1 MNSCFRILKWVCVIL
16 PTCLVG
22 VSVFPQSITLED
34 LWLNYKYYARQAGP
48 LNWMEGG
55 DYYSDLRYIEKAPA
69 IIKFDVNT
77 GLAVDTICY
86 GIDDP
91 RTVEIDTLEFS
102 DYQFS
107 EGEGKILLTVDRKAI
122 YRRSSRAE
130 YMIYTVDKS
139 AVEVVSDQGLQTSS
153 TFSPDGSSICF
164 TRNNN
169 LFYKNLIKNSEVN
182 ITVDGKDRLII
193 NGRADWV
200 YEEEFSF
207 TKAYFWSPDSRYIAY
222 YKFDESLVPEYQMQL
237 WGDSIRPSLH
247 TFKYPKAGEKNSDVT
262 IWVFDT
268 QTGRS
273 KLILDETGN
282 DNYIP
287 RVQWTNQSGL
297 LAIQRLNRLQNRL
310 EIIHVD
316 VSSLDLR
323 TIYNEQSSTY
333 VDVPDQLFY
342 LKDNLGFLITSEKDG
357 FKHLY
362 HYSMDGELIKQVTS
376 GGWEIRSV
384 EGIDESHNQVY
395 YSSTESSELENHLY
409 SVNLLNG
416 KKRKLI
422 KANGYHDVDLSPSF
436 NHYVKTSST
445 IDNPY
450 FVSLNTI
457 DDVQVRV
464 LQDNRAVINQLDSV
478 TLGKCSFFS
487 FKNES
492 GEKLNGWMIT
502 PPNFD
507 KNKKYPVLLYTYG
520 GPGYQTVKN
529 SWLGF
534 NGIWFQMLAQ
544 QGYIVASV
552 DGRGTG
558 GRGAAFKKVTYG
570 NLGKFETL
578 DQIAAAKYFSKQK
591 FVDSKRIGVWGWS
604 FGGYLS
610 SLCLA
615 KGSDY
620 FKMAI
625 AVAPVTNWRFY
636 DTIYTERYL
645 KKPQD
650 NASGYDHNSPLFFAD
665 RIKGNF
671 LLIHGTGDDN
681 VHVQNSMALQAKLI
695 EAGIPFDSFMYPDK
709 NHGIYGGKTRFHLYS
724 KMTNFILNNL

>member
-1 MNSCFRILKWVCVIL
+1 MNTYFGTIKWLCVIL
-16 PTCLVG
+16 PTCLFT
-22 VSVFPQSITLED
+22 VSVFPQTITLED
-34 LWLNYKYYARQAGP
+34 LWLKYKYYARQAGP

-55 DYYSDLRYIEKAPA
+55 DYYSDLRYINKTSA
-69 IIKFDVNT
+69 IIKVDVNS
-77 GLAVDTICY
+77 GLSVDTICY
-86 GIDDP
+86 AIDDP
-91 RTVEIDTLEFS
+91 RTAEIDTLEFS

-107 EGEGKILLTVDRKAI
+107 EGEKKILLTVDRTAI

-130 YMIYTVDKS
+130 YMIYNVDKNS
-139 AVEVVSDQGLQTSS
+139 VDVVSSLGAQTST
-153 TFSPDGSSICF
+153 TFSPDGSSVCF

-169 LFYKNLIKNSEVN
+169 IFSKDLTTNEEKK
-182 ITVDGKDRLII
+182 ITIDGRDRFII

-247 TFKYPKAGEKNSDVT
+247 TFKYPKAGEKNSEVT
-262 IWVFDT
+262 IWVYDT
-268 QTGRS
+268 QSRTS
-273 KLILDETGN
+273 QLILDETGH

-287 RVQWTNQSGL
+287 RIQWTNQTGL
-297 LAIQRLNRLQNRL
+297 LAIQRINRLQNQL
-310 EIIHVD
+310 EVLHVD
-316 VSSLDLR
+316 VNSQSQK
-323 TIYNEQSSTY
+323 TVYTEQSITY
-333 VDVPDQLFY
+333 VEVPDQLRY
-342 LKDNLGFLITSEKDG
+342 LADGRGFLITSEKDG
-357 FKHLY
+357 YRHLY
-362 HYSMDGELIKQVTS
+362 HYSMNGELINQVTS
-376 GGWEIRSV
+376 GNWEIRSI
-384 EGIDESHNQVY
+384 EGIDENNSRIY

-409 SVNLLNG
+409 SIDLQGRG
-416 KKRKLI
+416 KRRLI
-422 KANGYHDVDLSPSF
+422 KGSGYHDVDLSPSF
-436 NHYVKTSST
+436 KHFVKTSSS
-445 IDNPY
+445 IDKPY

-457 DDVQVRV
+457 EDAQVRV
-464 LQDNRAVINQLDSV
+464 IQDNLTVARQLDSV
-478 TLGKCSFFS
+478 TLGKRSIFS

-492 GEKLNGWMIT
+492 GEKLNGWMVT

-529 SWLGF
+529 QWGGF
-534 NGIWFQMLAQ
+534 NGVWFQMLAQ
-544 QGYIVASV
+544 KGYIVASV

-558 GRGAAFKKVTYG
+558 GRGSDFKKATYG

-578 DQIAAAKYFSKQK
+578 DQIAVAKYFGSQK
-591 FVDSKRIGVWGWS
+591 YVDATRVGIWGWS

-615 KGSDY
+615 KGADY

-636 DTIYTERYL
+636 DSIYTERYL

-650 NASGYDHNSPLFFAD
+650 NSSGYDDNSPLFFAD
-665 RIKGNF
+665 RIKGKF

-695 EAGIPFDSFMYPDK
+695 DAGIPFDSFMYPDK

-724 KMTNFILNNL
+724 KMTNFILDNL